1 MLPAFVLSFALSDL
15 WHQYLPWLAAG
26 IVVVL
31 GLLIYGAHDL
41 FRLSLTRIWAI
52 SSVCFSEAIRKRT
65 LWITPLA
72 IIGVIVVTQLSHPD
86 DPQEAIR
93 QATKFCLFASGLLVS
108 VVAIILACT
117 NLPKEIDNRVIFT
130 VVTKPTTRLEIVLG
144 KCLGFA
150 RISAAI
156 IIIMGIFTYAYLQT
170 RSWTEIA
177 AVHRQLASIP
187 ADSPTRPTLVY
198 YADHGF
204 LTTRRLE
211 TPDDLHIYGRI
222 PRGNIRWM
230 QGAQSEYFIVPFSL
244 SEEQKEQLQQVADTS
259 GASAY
264 LMTTLHVQQHT
275 PDSSEQREIQE
286 LGLGNAAVELKAE
299 ELGPVLPATRPAT
312 QPTNALPPA
321 VVTVR
326 LLDQNYRSL
335 LGALDQ
341 GQGIRVA
348 LQQPDKP
355 QDSWYGR
362 LTIPSEWLKR
372 MAEVKMFYVQ
382 VHGTTPATEFGAEAE
397 PEMIYIPTVDKR
409 GIKMGPMV
417 SAQNPGQPA
426 EPQFLS
432 SRGLRGMILM
442 GKSNGKGPL
451 AVYHFQ
457 NATMS
462 RPSNGTVPLQLQI
475 NIEKNGEVDVDNA
488 GGSAYAKVGV
498 EVINRKTG
506 QSSGQK
512 DVTPEI
518 SQTLFLN
525 VPYESVEGGDF
536 DVVVRSQT
544 QDQWL
549 GMTDDAVSV
558 VVADESFVINLIKS
572 LLVLW
577 MLSILVVVIGI
588 FCSTFLSWPIA
599 VICTLVILLGHWGV
613 DQLGSALDPGSG
625 RSIATEFRIY
635 DPASSRTISQTF
647 DTLSHVLRVVSNF
660 LPDLSK
666 FPVSDDIERGIA
678 VPLSSLLQSLGVLAC
693 YGLPLLVLSYV
704 IMRNK
709 EVAP

>member
-1 MLPAFVLSFALSDL
+1 MLPAFVLSFAFADL

-156 IIIMGIFTYAYLQT
+156 IIIMGIFTYAYLQS
-170 RSWTEIA
+170 RSWTEMA
-177 AVHRQLASIP
+177 SVHRQLASVP
-187 ADSPTRPTLVY
+187 PDSPTRPTLVY

-204 LTTRRLE
+204 LTTRRLDAPE
-211 TPDDLHIYGRI
+211 NLQVYGRV
-222 PRGNIRWM
+222 PDGNVRWM
-230 QGAQSEYFIVPFSL
+230 QGAQSEYFLVPFTL
-244 SEEQKEQLQQVADTS
+244 SEEQKDELQQVAETS

-264 LMTTLHVQQHT
+264 LMTTLRIQQHM
-275 PDSSEQREIQE
+275 PNASEQREIKQ

-299 ELGPVLPATRPAT
+299 ELGPILPTTQPAT
-312 QPTNALPPA
+312 QPANALPPA
-321 VVTVR
+321 VVSIR
-326 LLDQNYRSL
+326 LLNQNYRSL
-335 LGALDQ
+335 NGTLDESA
-341 GQGIRVA
+341 GMRVV

-355 QDSWYGR
+355 GDSWYGR
-362 LTIPSEWLKR
+362 LTIPAEWLQH
-372 MAEVKMFYVQ
+372 MAQVPMFYVQ
-382 VHGTTPATEFGAEAE
+382 VHAISPATDYGVEAE
-397 PEMIYIPTVDKR
+397 PEMIFIPTGKQS
-409 GIKMGPMV
+409 GIKIGPAM
-417 SAQNPGQPA
+417 SAQDPGKPA
-426 EPQFLS
+426 EPELLS
-432 SRGLRGMILM
+432 SRGARGMILM
-442 GKSNGKGPL
+442 GKADGKGPL
-451 AVYHFQ
+451 ALYRFR
-457 NATMS
+457 NAKVS
-462 RPSNGTVPLQLQI
+462 KPSNGTVPLQLQI
-475 NIEKNGEVDVDNA
+475 NIEKNGEVDVEKT
-488 GGSAYAKVGV
+488 GESGYAKVGV
-498 EVINRKTG
+498 EVINKKTG
-506 QSSGQK
+506 ESSGLIE
-512 DVTPEI
+512 VTPEL
-518 SQTLFLN
+518 SQTSFLN
-525 VPYESVEGGDF
+525 VPFKSVEGGDF

-549 GMTDDAVSV
+549 GLKDDAVSV
-558 VVADESFVINLIKS
+558 VVADESFVVNLFKS

-599 VICTLVILLGHWGV
+599 IICTLVILLGHWGV

-635 DPASSRTISQTF
+635 DPVSSRTISQTF

-666 FPVSDDIERGIA
+666 FPVSDYIERGLA

>member
-1 MLPAFVLSFALSDL
+1 MLPAFVLSFAFSDL

-26 IVVVL
+26 VIVVL

-156 IIIMGIFTYAYLQT
+156 IVIMGVFTYAYLQT
-170 RSWTEIA
+170 RAWTEMA

-187 ADSPTRPTLVY
+187 PDSPTRPTLVY

-204 LTTRRLE
+204 LTTRRLD
-211 TPDDLHIYGRI
+211 TPVDLQIYGRI
-222 PRGNIRWM
+222 PSGNVKWM
-230 QGAQSEYFIVPFSL
+230 QGAQSEYFLVPFSL
-244 SEEQKEQLQQVADTS
+244 SEEQKEQLQQVANTS

-264 LMTTLHVQQHT
+264 LMTTLRIQQHT
-275 PDSSEQREIQE
+275 PDASEQREIKDMR
-286 LGLGNAAVELKAE
+286 LGDAPVQLQAGT
-299 ELGPVLPATRPAT
+299 LGPALPTARPTT
-312 QPTNALPPA
+312 QPINAPPPA
-321 VVTVR
+321 VVTIR
-326 LLDQNYRSL
+326 LLNQNYRSL
-335 LGALDQ
+335 QGALDESA
-341 GQGIRVA
+341 GIRVV

-355 QDSWYGR
+355 QDSWFGR
-362 LTIPSEWLKR
+362 LTIPPEWLKR
-372 MAEVKMFYVQ
+372 MSEVQMFYVQ
-382 VHGTTPATEFGAEAE
+382 VHATSPATDYGVEAE
-397 PEMIYIPTVDKR
+397 PEMIYIPTSDKG
-409 GIKMGPMV
+409 GIKMGPAM
-417 SAQNPGQPA
+417 SAQHPGQPA

-442 GKSNGKGPL
+442 GKANGKGPL
-451 AVYHFQ
+451 AFYRFR
-457 NATMS
+457 NAKIS
-462 RPSNGTVPLQLQI
+462 RPGSGTVPMQLQI
-475 NIEKNGEVDVDNA
+475 NIEKNGEVDVGNSGA
-488 GGSAYAKVGV
+488 SAYAKVGV
-498 EVINRKTG
+498 EVINQRTG
-506 QSSGQK
+506 RSSGLME
-512 DVTPEI
+512 VTPEL

-525 VPYESVEGGDF
+525 APYESVEGGDF

-549 GMTDDAVSV
+549 GVKDDAVSV
-558 VVADESFVINLIKS
+558 VVADESFVVNLIKS

-577 MLSILVVVIGI
+577 MLSILVVIIGI

-635 DPASSRTISQTF
+635 DPVSSRTISQTF

-666 FPVSDDIERGIA
+666 FPVSDEIERGIA
-678 VPLSSLLQSLGVLAC
+678 VPLASLLQSLGVLAC